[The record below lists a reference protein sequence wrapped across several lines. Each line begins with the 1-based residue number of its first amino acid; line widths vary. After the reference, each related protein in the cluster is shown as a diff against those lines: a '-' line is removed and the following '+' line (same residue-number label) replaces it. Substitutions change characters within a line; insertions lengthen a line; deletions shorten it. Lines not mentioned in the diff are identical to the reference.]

1 MEPRR
6 PQDPGQLGRF
16 TVLCRIGS
24 GGFGDVFLA
33 REQDRR
39 HERGH
44 DRGHER
50 RRRLAAIKLIKQDV
64 ADSERLRPRFRSE
77 IEAVSRVGG
86 QGIPELLDADPAAAR
101 PWLATRYIPGP
112 CLQQL
117 VDQAGPLHPEAVW
130 ALAAGLAGTLAD
142 LHKVGLYHRDLKPSN
157 VLITRVRPWVI
168 DFSLV
173 RLVGDPSLT
182 ATTDAMG
189 SFQYAAPE
197 QAAGLGRAQG
207 QADVFA
213 LGATLLFAATG
224 HPPYSGRN
232 QLDIRL
238 RALTESPDMSGL
250 PRGEL
255 RGLVGDC
262 LEFEAGDRPEAAEVL
277 QRAEHVAGAMRSRRL
292 PLPAPALRVL
302 DEHRAGLRAVAGVDD
317 DFTEYDEVSVL
328 RPATMCV
335 ASPKRREPLVRTRWQ
350 WQCYDWLRAA
360 PAVLGALVLAVTA
373 DGVLYAVDRADG
385 TTRWRLELGAPARGG
400 LAVAGDAVAVATA
413 DAAVHVVRLSP
424 DGPWPFR
431 FRLPAPAHAV
441 AYDPG
446 PQPGEPR
453 LLIAAG
459 RLGVT
464 ALEAGGRVVRWT
476 AARTGAAGRPVL
488 DGGALYLRT
497 ADGALT
503 ALALADGARLWRVPV
518 AGAAYAGPAVAH
530 GRVFSVSADGSATAV
545 DAASGEVLWRRRL
558 GGTVHLAPVPS
569 DGLLLVGSAEGR
581 VWALDAAGG
590 REIWRRG
597 PRGHT
602 GLTALAGPCARSD
615 AAPGTSDRESAL
627 LADRDGI
634 CALSS
639 ADGSEVWRWRVRN
652 VANLWPGPGE
662 LVVGGLDGT
671 LRCVHADASA
681 ARLRHRE
688 DAWIP
693 EVPDTP

>member
-33 REQDRR
+33 REHDRR
-39 HERGH
+39 S
-44 DRGHER
+44 
-50 RRRLAAIKLIKQDV
+50 RRLAAIKLIKQDV

-77 IEAVSRVGG
+77 IEAVSRAGG

-117 VDQAGPLHPEAVW
+117 VDRAGPLHQEAVW
-130 ALAAGLAGTLAD
+130 ALAAGLAGTLTD

-182 ATTDAMG
+182 ATADAMG

-250 PRGEL
+250 ERGEL

-262 LEFEAGDRPEAAEVL
+262 LEFEAGDRPEAAAVL
-277 QRAEHVAGAMRSRRL
+277 QRAEEAVGAVRPRRL
-292 PLPAPALRVL
+292 PLPGPALRVL
-302 DEHRAGLRAVAGVDD
+302 DEHRAKLRAVAGVDD
-317 DFTEYDEVSVL
+317 DFTEYDEVAVP
-328 RPATMCV
+328 RPA
-335 ASPKRREPLVRTRWQ
+335 AAWYEPPKRREPAVRTRWQ
-350 WQCYDWLRAA
+350 WHCYDWLRAA

-385 TTRWRLELGAPARGG
+385 TTRWRLDLGAAARGG
-400 LAVAGDAVAVATA
+400 LAAAGDSVAVATA
-413 DAAVHVVRLSP
+413 DATLHMVRLVP
-424 DGPWPFR
+424 DGPLHSR
-431 FRLPAPAHAV
+431 VQLPAPARAV
-441 AYDPG
+441 AYAPALRPG
-446 PQPGEPR
+446 GPR
-453 LLIAAG
+453 LLIVAG

-464 ALEAGGRVVRWT
+464 ALEAEGRVVRWT
-476 AARTGAAGRPVL
+476 AAWAGAAGRPAL
-488 DGGALYLRT
+488 DGGSLYVRT
-497 ADGALT
+497 ADGALA
-503 ALALADGARLWRVPV
+503 ALALADGALLWRPVPS
-518 AGAAYAGPAVAH
+518 AGAAHAAPAVAE
-530 GRVFSVSADGSATAV
+530 GRVFSVSADGSAMAV
-545 DAASGEVLWRRRL
+545 DAASGEVLWRHKFD
-558 GGTVHLAPVPS
+558 GTVHLAPVAWN
-569 DGLLLVGSAEGR
+569 GLLLVGSAQGR
-581 VWALDAAGG
+581 VWALDAARG
-590 REIWRRG
+590 REIWQQGRRG
-597 PRGHT
+597 HA
-602 GLTALAGPCARSD
+602 GLAALAPPCVRTDARVDARAD
-615 AAPGTSDRESAL
+615 AAPGTPDRESAL

-652 VANLWPGPGE
+652 VANLWSGPGE

-671 LRCVHADASA
+671 LRSVHVDASLTP
-681 ARLRHRE
+681 LRRRE